1 MSVRVVARIRPLLKS
16 EHEKDQIVTS
26 HSGADGQPTIIK
38 IPNPKN
44 FAEEYSF
51 QFNSVYEQTATQ
63 QEIFD
68 AEVAPTVKHLFLGY
82 DVTIFAYGSTGTGKT
97 HTMRGGKS
105 LADRG
110 MIPRLLS
117 SIYRK
122 SRAIE
127 KSSYGETTVAVSMS
141 YYEIYN
147 DRVFDLFEAPEKRTV
162 TGLPIREAESGKT
175 VVVGLTEM
183 PCGSLKEFEMLY
195 DKANANRSTGAT
207 KLNAHSSRS
216 HAILCVKVTITSPT
230 ETRVSTASAI
240 DLAGSEDNRR
250 TGNGKDRMVE
260 SASINKSL
268 FVLAQCVEAISK
280 KQPRIPYRE
289 SKMTRILSLGQN
301 NGFTVMILNLAPV
314 KSYHLDILSSLNF
327 ANRTKKIEVREV
339 ENEPIFKGPPR
350 QAATGG
356 TTIQRQPL
364 RPLSNGINVNLTV
377 TRDAPSKN
385 EKPPKAFSVYSDRT
399 KTAPTTK
406 PAPQK
411 SSPLKRTAETSFLG
425 STRPSKISR
434 PTPNFI
440 RRGPEPTT
448 LTKASI
454 ETLVEKKVSEIL
466 AARALNAPD
475 PAPAKNVSEE
485 VQRRLDSIEKRLE
498 GQDGERAEGLSYLF
512 MAKQHQARG
521 EDGSALKM
529 YELARPYFP
538 DNEKLQSKIER
549 LREKLARKRV
559 ESEDEYDAHE
569 QIDDLGQRQQPLS
582 RSHGKESYDA
592 GHDRNEDGDDDSYH
606 DYGEESDYHNS
617 NSESDDGGDR
627 ARSHRGRP
635 KKQKQT
641 RKQNKTRKGRP
652 SSPDPLADRD
662 LDEARV
668 QPGDMNNVTPR
679 TQHLLDII
687 NSRDVARIKTLSGLG
702 AKRAES
708 IVEYLNTAMA
718 QTQADV
724 EGGDHENVDGATEG
738 VMLRNWDD
746 LTRLRGIGK
755 KTLEAMREGVGVLV

>member
-1 MSVRVVARIRPLLKS
+1 MSVRVVARIRPLLKT
-16 EHEKDQIVTS
+16 EIERDQIVSS
-26 HSGADGQPTIIK
+26 HPGPDGKPTIVK

-51 QFNSVYEQTATQ
+51 QFNSVYEQDATQ

-68 AEVAPTVKHLFLGY
+68 AEVAPTVKHLLLGY

-127 KSSYGETTVAVSMS
+127 KSSSGETTVEVSMS

-147 DRVFDLFEAPEKRTV
+147 DRVFDLFEAPEKRTA
-162 TGLPIREAESGKT
+162 TGLPIREAEGGKT

-183 PCGSLKEFEMLY
+183 PCASLKDFEVLY

-216 HAILCVKVTITSPT
+216 HAILCVKVAITTPT
-230 ETRVSTASAI
+230 ETRISTASAI

-250 TGNGKDRMVE
+250 TGNGRDRMVE

-280 KQPRIPYRE
+280 KQQRIPYRE

-314 KSYHLDILSSLNF
+314 KAYHLDTLSSLNF

-350 QAATGG
+350 QVPGAPVGG
-356 TTIQRQPL
+356 STMQRQPL
-364 RPLSNGINVNLTV
+364 RPLTNVVNVNLTAN
-377 TRDAPSKN
+377 RDTTAKN
-385 EKPPKAFSVYSDRT
+385 DKPPKAFAVYSDKT
-399 KTAPTTK
+399 KTATSAK
-406 PAPQK
+406 LMPQK
-411 SSPLKRTAETSFLG
+411 SSPLKRTAETSFLA
-425 STRPSKISR
+425 SARPPKIAR
-434 PTPNFI
+434 PTPSFI
-440 RRGPEPTT
+440 RRVPESQA
-448 LTKASI
+448 LGMDKSSI
-454 ETLVEKKVSEIL
+454 ENLVEKKVSEIL

-475 PAPAKNVSEE
+475 PAPQKSISEE

-521 EDGSALKM
+521 EFGSALKM

-538 DNEKLQSKIER
+538 DNEKLKGKIER
-549 LREKLARKRV
+549 LREKLAAKK
-559 ESEDEYDAHE
+559 ESSDTVGDSDERL
-569 QIDDLGQRQQPLS
+569 DLSS
-582 RSHGKESYDA
+582 RSEKRKTSRGNDEGDESYQD
-592 GHDRNEDGDDDSYH
+592 EDNVGSAYH
-606 DYGEESDYHNS
+606 DSDQDEAS
-617 NSESDDGGDR
+617 RSRQRKQAKSQKRR
-627 ARSHRGRP
+627 ARA
-635 KKQKQT
+635 
-641 RKQNKTRKGRP
+641 
-652 SSPDPLADRD
+652 SSPDPLTQQGPIEPSA
-662 LDEARV
+662 A
-668 QPGDMNNVTPR
+668 VTPR
-679 TQHLLDII
+679 TQYLLKVINTRDIMK
-687 NSRDVARIKTLSGLG
+687 IKTLNGLG
-702 AKRAES
+702 AKRAEG
-708 IVEYLNTAMA
+708 IVDYLNE
-718 QTQADV
+718 Q
-724 EGGDHENVDGATEG
+724 EGEG
-738 VMLRNWDD
+738 VEDVFVRSWND
-746 LTRLRGIGK
+746 LAKLRGIGK
-755 KTLEAMREGVGVLV
+755 KTLETMREGVQVVL

>member
-16 EHEKDQIVTS
+16 EIEKDQIVTS
-26 HSGADGQPTIIK
+26 HNGADGKPTIVK

-51 QFNSVYEQTATQ
+51 QFNSVYEQDATQ

-127 KSSYGETTVAVSMS
+127 KSNNGETTVQVCMS

-147 DRVFDLFEAPEKRTV
+147 DRVFDLFEAPEKRTA
-162 TGLPIREAESGKT
+162 TGLPIREAEGGKT

-183 PCGSLKEFEMLY
+183 PCASLKDFEGLY

-216 HAILCVKVTITSPT
+216 HAILCVKVTITTPT
-230 ETRVSTASAI
+230 ETRISTASAI

-280 KQPRIPYRE
+280 KQQRIPYRE

-314 KSYHLDILSSLNF
+314 KAYHLDTLSSLNF

-350 QAATGG
+350 QVLGAPVGG
-356 TTIQRQPL
+356 PTIQRQPL
-364 RPLSNGINVNLTV
+364 RPLTSVVNVNLAAN
-377 TRDAPSKN
+377 RDTATKN
-385 EKPPKAFSVYSDRT
+385 DKPPKAFAVYSDRN
-399 KTAPTTK
+399 KTSMSAK
-406 PAPQK
+406 VAPQK
-411 SSPLKRTAETSFLG
+411 SSPLKRTADVSFLP
-425 STRPSKISR
+425 SSRPPKISR
-434 PTPNFI
+434 PTPSFI
-440 RRGPEPTT
+440 RRAPECQP
-448 LTKASI
+448 LGMDKSSI

-475 PAPAKNVSEE
+475 PAPQKSISEE

-521 EDGSALKM
+521 EFGSALKM

-538 DNEKLQSKIER
+538 DNEKLKGKIER
-549 LREKLARKRV
+549 LREKLAAKMREPIEIVVGPEERLTVSSGSDKTKMSRTNDDGD
-559 ESEDEYDAHE
+559 ESYQDEDNEGSAYHESDEDEASHRP
-569 QIDDLGQRQQPLS
+569 RQKKQPKQQK
-582 RSHGKESYDA
+582 R
-592 GHDRNEDGDDDSYH
+592 
-606 DYGEESDYHNS
+606 
-617 NSESDDGGDR
+617 R
-627 ARSHRGRP
+627 ARA
-635 KKQKQT
+635 
-641 RKQNKTRKGRP
+641 
-652 SSPDPLADRD
+652 SSLDPLTQQIPSELHDA
-662 LDEARV
+662 
-668 QPGDMNNVTPR
+668 VTPR
-679 TQHLLDII
+679 TQYLLNVINTRDI
-687 NSRDVARIKTLSGLG
+687 AKIKTLNGLG
-702 AKRAES
+702 AKRAEG
-708 IVEYLNTAMA
+708 IVEYLNE
-718 QTQADV
+718 QG
-724 EGGDHENVDGATEG
+724 EDGAGE
-738 VMLRNWDD
+738 VLVRSWND
-746 LTRLRGIGK
+746 LAKLKGIGK
-755 KTLEAMREGVGVLV
+755 KTLETMREGVQMAL